1 MSRMRSPE
9 LVTLED
15 IMEFDLD
22 CNPIDQRDR
31 VIYNERLIH
40 GAIYKARPEV
50 MAVAHNH
57 AHEVIPLSIAKA
69 KLRPVLPI
77 AATIGANIPVW
88 DIRDRFGDTDLLV
101 TTLAQGDDLASC
113 LGSGT
118 TTLMRGHGAVVA
130 ETSLYEAVRTS
141 VNLKTNALLQAAAM
155 RLGDVTFLSPG
166 EIKIASRMPKV
177 AKNRAR
183 YWEYW
188 VRRCGA
194 DKLYS
199 QSTER

>member
-57 AHEVIPLSIAKA
+57 AHEVIPLSIA
-69 KLRPVLPI
+69 I
-77 AATIGANIPVW
+77 C
-88 DIRDRFGDTDLLV
+88 
-101 TTLAQGDDLASC
+101 S
-113 LGSGT
+113 
-118 TTLMRGHGAVVA
+118 
-130 ETSLYEAVRTS
+130 
-141 VNLKTNALLQAAAM
+141 
-155 RLGDVTFLSPG
+155 
-166 EIKIASRMPKV
+166 SRH
-177 AKNRAR
+177 
-183 YWEYW
+183 
-188 VRRCGA
+188 
-194 DKLYS
+194 
-199 QSTER
+199 